1 MKKTVLS
8 MFLSL
13 ILICSC
19 STQCVFATATNID
32 DEKQLVKSESEK
44 SIIKII
50 HNIEKNE
57 RNQLDIKVTDRVQ
70 TFLNEKQDA
79 YKYVREVN
87 NFEKENLKVKTNL
100 LEEKQEGSKY
110 TLLYAVETEYNY
122 KGEPIEEV
130 SGEGFEVQ
138 VVIDLEKNQ
147 LIDIYEKEDA
157 FDKEFRDDNIS
168 KATEIVELNKL
179 PIIKTITDK
188 AEKFKEEVLEQK
200 KP

>member
-1 MKKTVLS
+1 M
-8 MFLSL
+8 
-13 ILICSC
+13 
-19 STQCVFATATNID
+19 
-32 DEKQLVKSESEK
+32 
-44 SIIKII
+44 
-50 HNIEKNE
+50 
-57 RNQLDIKVTDRVQ
+57 
-70 TFLNEKQDA
+70 
-79 YKYVREVN
+79 REVN

-122 KGEPIEEV
+122 TGEPIEEV